1 MFENFEK
8 RTFDIPDSGFG
19 AASINA
25 RVGGKGPPLL
35 LIHGNPLTHVS
46 WHKVVPFLEK
56 HFSIIC
62 VDLRGYGDSIGPED
76 GGPESINYSF
86 RAMAI
91 DLIKVMEVLGH
102 HTFYVAGH
110 DRGARTAHRMALDH
124 KEIVK
129 KCALIDILPSHY
141 IWNNTSAEW
150 ADSSWHWVFMIQ
162 PYDMPERMM
171 AAVPPEYFIEKKIS
185 KPGKGLKPFR
195 PKH

>member
-76 GGPESINYSF
+76 GGPESINYSY

-91 DLIKVMEVLGH
+91 DLIKVMEV
-102 HTFYVAGH
+102 
-110 DRGARTAHRMALDH
+110 
-124 KEIVK
+124 
-129 KCALIDILPSHY
+129 
-141 IWNNTSAEW
+141 
-150 ADSSWHWVFMIQ
+150 
-162 PYDMPERMM
+162 
-171 AAVPPEYFIEKKIS
+171 
-185 KPGKGLKPFR
+185 
-195 PKH
+195 